1 MFTSDRCTSAS
12 LSIRGLLIAA
22 FAALLLLAVPSLA
35 AALPAPTLFTA
46 TGGTG
51 EGPGSPKVAPPSEL
65 WRVDPATGAVAS
77 VGNTGVALSGMAQDP
92 TTGLLYGATN
102 AKSPAFPLTL
112 VTINPANG
120 AVAPI
125 GSFGKEPRIAD
136 ISFDSLG
143 RLFGWWDE
151 PEDNLVS
158 IDKATGTVTL
168 IGDAGISTY
177 GSGSAFDLND
187 TFWLLG
193 EGEGVAPP
201 PNTEGT
207 YYTVDTNT
215 GVPTPRGRLTPI
227 DENQSSISAAAFDC
241 ARTTLY
247 ATVNNYGEPPA
258 NLVTVN
264 LATGGL
270 ANKGTIP
277 TGADA
282 LEWYCP
288 QAFEFPNTAITT
300 PPGKTITIPVLRG
313 PRIKGAASVSFA
325 TQAGSAKAGTD
336 FVATSGVLGFANNA
350 SQGTFSVS
358 VKSNPKAGK
367 ALSFQVALSGPSG
380 GGAVGTP
387 VTVKI
392 NTLKP
397 GKAKIKGPKS
407 THSQRPVF
415 KLTSKQIPAKFRC
428 KLDKGKFKNCGKAGK
443 KPKKFKVPALEAGK
457 HTLAVQIVNGQN
469 KKSKVAK
476 KKFTVLP

>member
-1 MFTSDRCTSAS
+1 MSDGSIHRS
-12 LSIRGLLIAA
+12 LSIRGLLIAVLAA
-22 FAALLLLAVPSLA
+22 FLSLAAPSLA
-35 AALPAPTLFTA
+35 AALPAPTLFLA

-51 EGPGSPKVAPPSEL
+51 ESAKTAPPSEL
-65 WRVDPATGAVAS
+65 WRIDPATGAATS
-77 VGNTGVALSGMAQDP
+77 AGNTGVALSGMAQDP

-102 AKSPAFPLTL
+102 AKSPALPLTL

-120 AVAPI
+120 AVTPI

-158 IDKATGTVTL
+158 IDKATGSVTL
-168 IGDAGISTY
+168 IGNSGLSTY

-187 TFWLLG
+187 NFWLLG
-193 EGEGVAPP
+193 EGEGEAPP
-201 PNTEGT
+201 PNEEGL
-207 YYTVDTNT
+207 YYTVDTST
-215 GVPTPRGRLTPI
+215 GVPTARGRLTPI
-227 DENQSSISAAAFDC
+227 DENQSSVSAAAFDC

-258 NLVTVN
+258 NLVTVD
-264 LATGGL
+264 LVTGGL
-270 ANKGTIP
+270 TNKGLIP

-288 QAFEFPNTAITT
+288 QAFEFGGNPTIKVA
-300 PPGKTITIPVLRG
+300 PGTSFSIPVVRG
-313 PRIKGAASVSFA
+313 PRIKGTASVAFA
-325 TQAGSAKAGTD
+325 TKAGTAKAGQD
-336 FVATSGVLGFANNA
+336 FVATSGTLAFANNINT
-350 SQGTFSVS
+350 GSVAVT
-358 VKSNPKAGK
+358 VKTNPKAG
-367 ALSFQVALSGPSG
+367 AARSFQVVLSNPTG
-380 GGAVGTP
+380 GGTVGTP
-387 VTVKI
+387 VTVTI
-392 NTLKP
+392 NTQKP

-407 THSQRPVF
+407 TGNQRPVF

-443 KPKKFKVPALEAGK
+443 KPKKFKTPALDAGK
-457 HTLAVQIVNGQN
+457 HTLAVQIVNGQG